1 MTQQQNLAAQE
12 SNERNGKD
20 EIVIT
25 AIEVRNAQARLKF
38 LPSKLGRYCIAF
50 ESAVFNWMNRHAI
63 AYNGGFWDFFDLS
76 NGGFYLQP
84 PKNVMITSPNGFMD
98 DVSAQEAGIIV
109 TLMMLSHFSFV
120 TYEKGH
126 EAECERI
133 SAYFHQLRDFIF
145 TLPTGSQTKI
155 LNAID

>member
-1 MTQQQNLAAQE
+1 MTQQQNLAARE

-20 EIVIT
+20 ETVIT
-25 AIEVRNAQARLKF
+25 AIEVKNAQARLKF

-50 ESAVFNWMNRHAI
+50 ENAIYHWMTRNAV
-63 AYNGGFWDFFDLS
+63 AYNGGYWDFYTLS

-84 PKNVMITSPNGFMD
+84 TKGYMLTSPNGFMD

-120 TYEKGH
+120 MYEKEHH
-126 EAECERI
+126 EDCERI
-133 SAYFHQLRDFIF
+133 SDYFHQLREFIF
-145 TLPTGSQTKI
+145 TLSAESQSTI
-155 LNAID
+155 FRAID